1 VGVWDI
7 RLSVLFLCLAP
18 GAWGQFSQQG
28 GKLAGSGGV
37 AAQMGWSVAISADGN
52 TAIAGGPFDQN
63 STGAVWIFTRT
74 GSAWTQQGPKL
85 AGTAVTGSQLGWSVA
100 ISADGNTAIAG
111 GVSDGGGLGAA
122 WVFTRAN
129 GAWTQQAKLAGSGA
143 VGSTVQQGSAV
154 ALSADGNTALVGGNG
169 DSNNAGA
176 LWVFTRSNGVWTQQA
191 KLVGS
196 GATGA
201 SGAQLGGSAALSA
214 DGNTAAS
221 GGIGDGDQLG
231 AVWVFTRTGGAW
243 SQQGAKLTGSGAVGT
258 NGTIV
263 LQGTFV
269 ALSADGNTLAEGG
282 PDDNNFLGAVWIFVH
297 SGGAWTQ
304 QGAKLVPSDAT
315 ISVGNSVSLSGNGNA
330 ALVGGPFSN
339 NAAGAFWEFTR
350 AGGVWTQQSLQQVGS
365 GAAGAA
371 QQGTSVAISGDG
383 STAIVGGP
391 QDASGAGAAWIFT
404 QPAATHFSVTAPALA
419 VIGSPVTFTVTA
431 LDANGSPFPGYTG
444 TVHFSSSDAAAGMP
458 ANAALTSGTGTFTAT
473 LSTSGSQTITATDA
487 LVSSITGTS
496 GAITVGT
503 ASATGTAPGSANPG
517 TGAGLS
523 QVMSFTFN
531 DPRGYQD
538 LSVVDVLINTFLDG
552 RGACYFAYT
561 PSSNT
566 LTLVNDAGTA
576 TSGTLVLSGGPGSV
590 SNSQC
595 TVSGSGTSA
604 AGSGTTLT
612 LTVNL
617 TFSPSFAGN
626 KIAYLA
632 ARDLEGGNSGWQ
644 ALGNWSVPGA
654 STNPSVTGLNPS
666 RGAGSAQ
673 FFTFTFA
680 DANGLQDLGILNV
693 LINNFLDGRQACYLA
708 YSVPTN
714 TLFLVNDAGNGLL
727 PGLILNGSGGPLA
740 NSQCSVNA
748 AGSSASTTANGVNLI
763 LNMSFTPAFNGNR
776 IFYLAARNAAD
787 TQNSGW
793 QPMGTWTVP

>member
-269 ALSADGNTLAEGG
+269 ALSADGTLLTVKSRAPAVNGSFDLQTHEPRRAAFDVFDFALRLHKSLLVGAGFIVEIATYVMVALIVIGLLLGWPTLRNTLMGWHAG
-282 PDDNNFLGAVWIFVH
+282 L
-297 SGGAWTQ
+297 AWL
-304 QGAKLVPSDAT
+304 ALPLVLLTP
-315 ISVGNSVSLSGNGNA
+315 
-330 ALVGGPFSN
+330 
-339 NAAGAFWEFTR
+339 
-350 AGGVWTQQSLQQVGS
+350 
-365 GAAGAA
+365 
-371 QQGTSVAISGDG
+371 
-383 STAIVGGP
+383 
-391 QDASGAGAAWIFT
+391 
-404 QPAATHFSVTAPALA
+404 VTALLM
-419 VIGSPVTFTVTA
+419 ILHLGSPVAPPMARGPAVTA
-431 LDANGSPFPGYTG
+431 RPPDSRARGGPSGAVPALRRRARVAPTSTDARCHGTTARRVHSCAQTRRRGTRRAPRSPR
-444 TVHFSSSDAAAGMP
+444 
-458 ANAALTSGTGTFTAT
+458 
-473 LSTSGSQTITATDA
+473 STST
-487 LVSSITGTS
+487 
-496 GAITVGT
+496 
-503 ASATGTAPGSANPG
+503 
-517 TGAGLS
+517 
-523 QVMSFTFN
+523 
-531 DPRGYQD
+531 PRGHE
-538 LSVVDVLINTFLDG
+538 
-552 RGACYFAYT
+552 
-561 PSSNT
+561 PS
-566 LTLVNDAGTA
+566 AE
-576 TSGTLVLSGGPGSV
+576 SGP
-590 SNSQC
+590 
-595 TVSGSGTSA
+595 
-604 AGSGTTLT
+604 
-612 LTVNL
+612 
-617 TFSPSFAGN
+617 
-626 KIAYLA
+626 
-632 ARDLEGGNSGWQ
+632 E
-644 ALGNWSVPGA
+644 
-654 STNPSVTGLNPS
+654 
-666 RGAGSAQ
+666 
-673 FFTFTFA
+673 
-680 DANGLQDLGILNV
+680 
-693 LINNFLDGRQACYLA
+693 
-708 YSVPTN
+708 
-714 TLFLVNDAGNGLL
+714 
-727 PGLILNGSGGPLA
+727 
-740 NSQCSVNA
+740 
-748 AGSSASTTANGVNLI
+748 
-763 LNMSFTPAFNGNR
+763 
-776 IFYLAARNAAD
+776 
-787 TQNSGW
+787 
-793 QPMGTWTVP
+793 